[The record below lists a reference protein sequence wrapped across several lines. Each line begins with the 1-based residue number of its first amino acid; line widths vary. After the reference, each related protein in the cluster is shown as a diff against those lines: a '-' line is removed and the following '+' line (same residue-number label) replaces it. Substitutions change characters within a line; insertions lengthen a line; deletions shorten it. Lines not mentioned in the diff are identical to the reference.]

1 VIASKPVRRLLI
13 SWDIRP
19 TASEIREKMN
29 SLEDD
34 YMINRSG
41 SRTIFRAKNANH
53 LAPKKSQPMSPI
65 LLDTSLET
73 FVLPSQTSMKGQIA
87 SDSQESSYP

>member
-1 VIASKPVRRLLI
+1 MG
-13 SWDIRP
+13 DIRP

-34 YMINRSG
+34 YDKQEPDPEP
-41 SRTIFRAKNANH
+41 FLRAKNANPPR
-53 LAPKKSQPMSPI
+53 AKEVPKCLSI

-73 FVLPSQTSMKGQIA
+73 FVPALPDQYEGPNRL
-87 SDSQESSYP
+87 DSQESSYP